1 MKYKFVGYTRD
12 SLKGKVIKRHLND
25 VCNSITSSCGGAVR
39 KAHIF
44 IMNTSYKIVEMWG
57 SLQAHH
63 SVIRGGMLARL
74 SVLQILDYQE

>member
-1 MKYKFVGYTRD
+1 M
-12 SLKGKVIKRHLND
+12 
-25 VCNSITSSCGGAVR
+25 GGAVR

-63 SVIRGGMLARL
+63 SVIRGGYACPVIGTTDFGLPRMI
-74 SVLQILDYQE
+74 VEYEI